1 MGISQKIRAVI
12 KLLKE
17 IDREYATMTRKNKCI
32 PSTKKKGRISKRE
45 TKKSNT
51 NTKSKSVRFKPL
63 VEPDVPKVSEVPEE
77 PEVSEETEEQAEPV
91 EQVNPFEEP
100 NEEPIEEVSETNPLD
115 DGLTRP
121 SV

>member
-32 PSTKKKGRISKRE
+32 PSTKKRGRISKRE

-63 VEPDVPKVSEVPEE
+63 VEPDVHEVSEVPEE
-77 PEVSEETEEQAEPV
+77 PEEQAEPV

-100 NEEPIEEVSETNPLD
+100 NEEPIEEETETNPLD

>member
-32 PSTKKKGRISKRE
+32 PSKKRRISKRE
-45 TKKSNT
+45 TKKATMSNS
-51 NTKSKSVRFKPL
+51 NVNSKSKSKSVRFNKPL
-63 VEPDVPKVSEVPEE
+63 TEE
-77 PEVSEETEEQAEPV
+77 PEPVSEEPV

>member
-51 NTKSKSVRFKPL
+51 NSKSKSVRFKPL
-63 VEPDVPKVSEVPEE
+63 TEPEEPEVPEE
-77 PEVSEETEEQAEPV
+77 PEEQAEPV

-100 NEEPIEEVSETNPLD
+100 NEEPIEEETNPLD

-121 SV
+121 SI